1 MAAKITAFALTLLIN
16 IAIGVVLFFFMLVL
30 MNGFSGSDAEPG
42 LIAYVVLGLIVSVLM
57 GTAAFLLTTF
67 LMKKDMKGAVAA
79 LIAVPI
85 FSIVGGALKAVCA
98 FIGIGIAEYVRV
110 NY

>member
-1 MAAKITAFALTLLIN
+1 MGAKLTAFALTLLIN
-16 IAIGVVLFFFMLVL
+16 IAIGVALFFFMLIL

-57 GTAAFLLTTF
+57 GTGAFLLTRF
-67 LMKKDMKGAVAA
+67 LMKKEMNGAIAA
-79 LIAVPI
+79 LIAVPV
-85 FSIVGGALKAVCA
+85 FSVVGGGLKVVCA

>member
-1 MAAKITAFALTLLIN
+1 MAAKITAFVLTLLIN
-16 IAIGVVLFFFMLVL
+16 IAIGVAMFFFMLIL

-42 LIAYVVLGLIVSVLM
+42 LIAYVVLGLAVSLLM
-57 GTAAFLLTTF
+57 ATGALLLTNF
-67 LMKKDMKGAVAA
+67 LIKKDMKGAVAA

-85 FSIVGGALKAVCA
+85 FSIVGGALKVVCA

>member
-1 MAAKITAFALTLLIN
+1 MAAKITAFILTLLIN
-16 IAIGVVLFFFMLVL
+16 IAIGVAVFFFMLII

-42 LIAYVVLGLIVSVLM
+42 LIAYVALGLLVSLLM
-57 GTAAFLLTTF
+57 GTGAFLLTSF
-67 LMKKDMKGAVAA
+67 LMKRELKGAIAA

-85 FSIVGGALKAVCA
+85 FSVVGGGLKIVCA
-98 FIGIGIAEYVRV
+98 FIGIMIADYVRV